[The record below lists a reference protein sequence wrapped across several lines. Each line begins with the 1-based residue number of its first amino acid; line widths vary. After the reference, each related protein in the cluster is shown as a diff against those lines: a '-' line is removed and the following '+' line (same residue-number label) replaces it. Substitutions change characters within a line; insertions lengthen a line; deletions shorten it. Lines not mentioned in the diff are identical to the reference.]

1 MQSYSTRNVSTTL
14 QHQRSTKLL
23 ISRYESMD
31 QGISRAA
38 PAGKEPDIAPSRV
51 SRKVSTGGISA
62 WKKDRSPIGQS
73 FRNLFSAFKKGKG
86 VIKDRVLSSTR
97 YISGDLSPRSSSF
110 AGDPFLAQDTPGS
123 ERVPDKPVPP
133 YSGPLLYL
141 SRSTDSPMASTM
153 LPVWT
158 ACTATLEGGNILIT
172 WFTVQGNPSTHIIS
186 LSECADVRSLALS
199 EINPDERALLPVTAD
214 SEDLRVFEVLF
225 EGKAREKFA
234 ARSVQERAGWVSAIW

>member
-31 QGISRAA
+31 KGISRAA
-38 PAGKEPDIAPSRV
+38 PAGKAPDVAPSRA
-51 SRKVSTGGISA
+51 SRKVSTASGGISA
-62 WKKDRSPIGQS
+62 WKKDKSPIRQS

-97 YISGDLSPRSSSF
+97 YISGDVSPRSSSF
-110 AGDPFLAQDTPGS
+110 AGDPFLAQDTSGS
-123 ERVPDKPVPP
+123 ERVSVPL

-141 SRSTDSPMASTM
+141 SRSTESSLTSPI

-158 ACTATLEGGNILIT
+158 ACTATLEGGSIFIT
-172 WFTVQGNPSTHIIS
+172 WLTAQGNPSTHIVS